1 MSNLKLSLY
10 TDKNARLS
18 ARIYIE
24 FEEISKRKKTYTGTT
39 FRIMRCTTSTI
50 GNIECGIAKP
60 SFDLILDIA
69 TVLGVH
75 PALLFSSNS
84 IQSDVSK
91 TTEQYELLLEMYNK
105 LQGYFG
111 K

>member
-1 MSNLKLSLY
+1 MANYQQEFISNLKKYRKEKKLTQAQLSELC
-10 TDKNARLS
+10 DV
-18 ARIYIE
+18 
-24 FEEISKRKKTYTGTT
+24 
-39 FRIMRCTTSTI
+39 TTSTI

-69 TVLGVH
+69 TVLGIH
-75 PALLFSSNS
+75 PALLFSSNP
-84 IQSDVSK
+84 IQGEASK
-91 TTEQYELLLEMYNK
+91 EIEQHELLLEMYNK

>member
-1 MSNLKLSLY
+1 MANYQQEFISNLKKYRKEKKL
-10 TDKNARLS
+10 TQARLS
-18 ARIYIE
+18 E
-24 FEEISKRKKTYTGTT
+24 L
-39 FRIMRCTTSTI
+39 CDVTTSTI

-60 SFDLILDIA
+60 SFDLIIDIA

-75 PALLFSSNS
+75 PALLFSSNP

-91 TTEQYELLLEMYNK
+91 EIKQHELLLEMYNK
-105 LQGYFG
+105 LQEYLG

>member
-1 MSNLKLSLY
+1 MANYQQEFISNLKKYRKEKKL
-10 TDKNARLS
+10 TQARLS
-18 ARIYIE
+18 E
-24 FEEISKRKKTYTGTT
+24 L
-39 FRIMRCTTSTI
+39 CDVTTSTI

-84 IQSDVSK
+84 LQSDVPK

>member
-1 MSNLKLSLY
+1 MKGYQEEFIYNLKKYRKERKLTQAQLSELC
-10 TDKNARLS
+10 DVAN
-18 ARIYIE
+18 
-24 FEEISKRKKTYTGTT
+24 GT
-39 FRIMRCTTSTI
+39 IA
-50 GNIECGIAKP
+50 NIECGLSKP
-60 SFDLILDIA
+60 SFDLILTIA

-75 PALLFSSNS
+75 PALLFSSNP

-91 TTEQYELLLEMYNK
+91 EIQQHELLLEMYNK

>member
-1 MSNLKLSLY
+1 MVDYQQEFISNLKKYRKEKKLTQAQLSELC
-10 TDKNARLS
+10 DV
-18 ARIYIE
+18 
-24 FEEISKRKKTYTGTT
+24 
-39 FRIMRCTTSTI
+39 TTSTI

>member
-1 MSNLKLSLY
+1 MLDYQQEFISNLKKYRKEKKLTQAQLSELC
-10 TDKNARLS
+10 DV
-18 ARIYIE
+18 
-24 FEEISKRKKTYTGTT
+24 
-39 FRIMRCTTSTI
+39 TTSTI
-50 GNIECGIAKP
+50 GNTECGIAKP

>member
-1 MSNLKLSLY
+1 MKGYQEEFIYNLKKYRKERKLTQAQLSELC
-10 TDKNARLS
+10 DV
-18 ARIYIE
+18 
-24 FEEISKRKKTYTGTT
+24 
-39 FRIMRCTTSTI
+39 TTSTI

-60 SFDLILDIA
+60 SFDLIIDIA

-75 PALLFSSNS
+75 PALLFSSNP

-91 TTEQYELLLEMYNK
+91 EIQQHELLLEMYNK

>member
-1 MSNLKLSLY
+1 MLDYQQEFISNLKKYRKEKKLTQAQLSELC
-10 TDKNARLS
+10 DV
-18 ARIYIE
+18 
-24 FEEISKRKKTYTGTT
+24 
-39 FRIMRCTTSTI
+39 TTSTI

>member
-1 MSNLKLSLY
+1 MANYQQEFISNLKKFRKEKKLTQAQLSELC
-10 TDKNARLS
+10 DV
-18 ARIYIE
+18 
-24 FEEISKRKKTYTGTT
+24 
-39 FRIMRCTTSTI
+39 TTSTI

-60 SFDLILDIA
+60 SFDLIIDIA
-69 TVLGVH
+69 TVLDVH
-75 PALLFSSNS
+75 PALLFSSNP

-91 TTEQYELLLEMYNK
+91 EIQQHELLLEMYNK